1 MDFTAVSTAVAMLA
15 ILLGWY
21 ALLEYEDRRGV
32 KGAGRPKRMTGGEG
46 RDTRRARRRR
56 PGAYVT
62 RQHWQS
68 NGHHPSG
75 QQSSP
80 THLGRHF
87 SRRESVGL
95 AAIGVLT
102 AYPMVALC
110 DLLFTF
116 PPFIF
121 FAAAVALA
129 FTLWGRGPGLLA
141 LLLATVLSD
150 FFFVG
155 PAFVFS
161 IDWQVFRLSLV
172 YLFTG
177 LLSVFISRL
186 LSARTSA

>member
-1 MDFTAVSTAVAMLA
+1 MDFTAVSTAVALLA

-21 ALLEYEDRRGV
+21 ALLEYEDGRWV
-32 KGAGRPKRMTGGEG
+32 KGAEHPKRRTGGDERG
-46 RDTRRARRRR
+46 TYRARRRR
-56 PGAYVT
+56 PEANVT

-75 QQSSP
+75 QLSTP
-80 THLGRHF
+80 TRVGRRF
-87 SRRESVGL
+87 SRRESYGL
-95 AAIGVLT
+95 ASIAVLT
-102 AYPMVALC
+102 AYLMVALG

-129 FTLWGRGPGLLA
+129 FTLWGWGSGLLA
-141 LLLATVLSD
+141 LLLATLLSD

-155 PAFVFS
+155 PAFIFS
-161 IDWQVFRLSLV
+161 MDWRVFRLSLV